1 MALIDPMNKGQ
12 VERLFLLIEECGEV
26 IQAATKVLRH
36 GWEGSYDN
44 GEKNRAA
51 LERELG
57 DVLAILALMGEKNA
71 DIHLKAI
78 RVYSGQKLEKLT
90 ARDNRFVYFQD

>member
-12 VERLFLLIEECGEV
+12 VERLVLLIEECGEV
-26 IQAATKVLRH
+26 IQAASKVLRH
-36 GWEGSYDN
+36 GWEGSYVN
-44 GEKNRAA
+44 GEKNRTS

-57 DVLAILALMGEKNA
+57 DVLAILSLMGERNS
-71 DIHLKAI
+71 DIHLNAI

-90 ARDNRFVYFQD
+90 ASNNRFVYFQ